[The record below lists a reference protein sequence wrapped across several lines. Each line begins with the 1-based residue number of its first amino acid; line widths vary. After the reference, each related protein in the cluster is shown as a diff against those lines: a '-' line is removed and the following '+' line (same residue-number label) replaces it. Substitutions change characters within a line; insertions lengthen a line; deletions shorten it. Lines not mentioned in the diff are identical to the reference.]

1 MSILSPIMN
10 TFEPVSG
17 TKFTSPGVH
26 CLTESAARVMEE
38 RGIKIVKQPQS
49 AIIPSRKAQA
59 LHRIEQMASELG
71 RMQKLLDELRADVVH
86 LTVE

>member
-1 MSILSPIMN
+1 MSAIPQELILSLPN
-10 TFEPVSG
+10 VSRE
-17 TKFTSPGVH
+17 TSQ
-26 CLTESAARVMEE
+26 
-38 RGIKIVKQPQS
+38 IKIAKRSQS
-49 AIIPSRKAQA
+49 DILNSRKAQA